1 MAAARVRALILSRNH
16 EVLLVNGRVPEA
28 IGPWPSRPLLM
39 LSKQV
44 RETVGLEL
52 PAPVGSLVP
61 GDGSGPRDFAFVI
74 DRPSSSDPRQRWVRL
89 ADAAAD
95 DTVWRTYVECM
106 LGGWQPPRRD
116 LDVFAFGD
124 GGEMAAALVHLVT
137 CGRKRGTAAWLRAYE
152 REGSPIPVVGSLSVV
167 TDGFGLP
174 RCVIRTEEV
183 KRLRFGDVGDD
194 AAVLE
199 GEGDLTLADWREG
212 HLAYF
217 EREAAGM
224 KMRFDDDE
232 EIMLE
237 RFHVVVVVGR
247 ADPPATTM

>member
-1 MAAARVRALILSRNH
+1 MADARVRGLVLSRNH
-16 EVLLVNGRVPEA
+16 EVLLVDGRVPEA
-28 IGPWPSRPLLM
+28 IGPWPPRPLLM
-39 LSKQV
+39 LSQHV
-44 RETVGLEL
+44 REALGLEL

-61 GDGSGPRDFAFVI
+61 ADGSGPRDFAFVV
-74 DRPSSSDPRQRWVRL
+74 DKPSSIDPRQSWVRL

-106 LGGWQPPRRD
+106 LGGWEPPRRD

-124 GGEMAAALVHLVT
+124 AGEMAASLVHLVT
-137 CGRKRGTAAWLRAYE
+137 CGRKRGTAAWLRSYE

-183 KRLRFGDVGDD
+183 RRLRFGDVGED

-212 HLAYF
+212 HLRYF

-224 KMRFDDDE
+224 QMRFDDDE

-237 RFHVVVVVGR
+237 RFRVVTVIGR
-247 ADPPATTM
+247 SDPLSG